1 MAQLYAEG
9 TRALGQQRLVV
20 PAYFH
25 PALRPDYWESLAEHA
40 PQVRLVILNLAD
52 GPGRRPDT
60 AFDPVLERLRD
71 AGVAVA
77 GYVDTNYGR
86 RPAPEI
92 LADLGR
98 YLEWYG
104 VGGVCFDRAAA
115 AVEPL
120 AHYAT
125 LASRAREAGAAVVLF
140 NHGTHPVEAY
150 AEHADVLG
158 TFEGPWHAY
167 LRLDVPRWT
176 RSRSPDKFCHV
187 VYSVPREHF
196 DDAYLLAARRRAAS
210 VYITDHGGANPY
222 DRLPAGG
229 LGPVADWLG
238 E

>member
-52 GPGRRPDT
+52 GPGLRPDT
-60 AFDPVLERLRD
+60 AFDPALERLRD

-115 AVEPL
+115 AVEHL
-120 AHYAT
+120 GHYAT

-158 TFEGPWHAY
+158 TFEGPILGAILLFAIQTIFTQGGPWY
-167 LRLDVPRWT
+167 LV
-176 RSRSPDKFCHV
+176 
-187 VYSVPREHF
+187 
-196 DDAYLLAARRRAAS
+196 
-210 VYITDHGGANPY
+210 
-222 DRLPAGG
+222 G
-229 LGPVADWLG
+229 LGATAALFALAVPCAGSAAV
-238 E
+238 